1 MSALERLRAA
11 LSGRFQRD
19 ALWNF
24 ASVAVLGV
32 CGYGL
37 NFLIGRYWGAAPLG
51 VFNQTLAAY
60 IFVSQAAVGGINL
73 SVLRAMSERREDRGH
88 VATVIAGSLPPTLL
102 LASVFTLV
110 FYLLREPVAALL
122 DSPQVAEG
130 IAAATPG
137 LFFFAL
143 NKVGMSVVNGAQRM
157 RAFALYTSLRYVLMV
172 VGLGVVAWSDMGPGR
187 IAFLFSF
194 AEGLLFVPLALEVSA
209 QMRAPI
215 APTWRTWT
223 REHLVYGV
231 KSMGSGML
239 MELNSRLDVLMLG
252 VFLADGPVGVY
263 SFAALVAEGVFQL
276 LVVLQNNYN
285 PLLAQHLAAGRIA
298 ELEQLIAKGK
308 RITYLLM
315 FGVGAATVAVF
326 PVFLWVLDRAEFAA
340 GWLPLTLLV
349 GGIVAIAGYMPFLQ
363 VLLMANKPA
372 WHTRLMFSVVLL
384 NAYFNALLIP
394 CFGLSG
400 AAAATAIAMLGSVL
414 MLRVLA
420 RREVGLKL

>member
-1 MSALERLRAA
+1 
-11 LSGRFQRD
+11 
-19 ALWNF
+19 
-24 ASVAVLGV
+24 
-32 CGYGL
+32 
-37 NFLIGRYWGAAPLG
+37 
-51 VFNQTLAAY
+51 
-60 IFVSQAAVGGINL
+60 
-73 SVLRAMSERREDRGH
+73 
-88 VATVIAGSLPPTLL
+88 
-102 LASVFTLV
+102 
-110 FYLLREPVAALL
+110 
-122 DSPQVAEG
+122 
-130 IAAATPG
+130 
-137 LFFFAL
+137 
-143 NKVGMSVVNGAQRM
+143 
-157 RAFALYTSLRYVLMV
+157 
-172 VGLGVVAWSDMGPGR
+172 
-187 IAFLFSF
+187 
-194 AEGLLFVPLALEVSA
+194 
-209 QMRAPI
+209 
-215 APTWRTWT
+215 
-223 REHLVYGV
+223 
-231 KSMGSGML
+231 
-239 MELNSRLDVLMLG
+239 MLG

-340 GWLPLTLLV
+340 GWLPLALLV